1 MKSPRQ
7 DTPTGIPVGTVT
19 DTPFSATSRPQA
31 QFIADGVYERF
42 RQVHAVLAP
51 VIGHRGVVAL
61 YERSRHLSSRA
72 YPWLAAPKE
81 GFRGGMDLEGLRLLL
96 AQQDSET
103 AAAGAGLLL
112 KSFHELLAGL
122 VGVTLTSQLLGAPP
136 SLGPSPDTT
145 A

>member
-1 MKSPRQ
+1 MNSPRQ
-7 DTPTGIPVGTVT
+7 DGAPAEPAGAPAITPNH
-19 DTPFSATSRPQA
+19 SHAR
-31 QFIADGVYERF
+31 FIAYGVFERF
-42 RQVHAVLAP
+42 RQIHAVLAP

-61 YERSRHLSSRA
+61 YERSLHLSSRA

-81 GFRGGMDLEGLRLLL
+81 GFRGGMDLEGLRQLV
-96 AQQDSET
+96 AQQDGET

-145 A
+145 P